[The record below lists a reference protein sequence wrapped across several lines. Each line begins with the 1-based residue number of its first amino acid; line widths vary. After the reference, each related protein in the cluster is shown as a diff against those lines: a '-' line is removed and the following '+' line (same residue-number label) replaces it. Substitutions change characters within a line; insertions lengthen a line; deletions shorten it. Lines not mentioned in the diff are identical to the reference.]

1 MGKMRRFK
9 SGSDAIDASSISPLE
24 VPTMT
29 YAVGYIAALV
39 VFLAADMVWLGTMV
53 NRIYRPALG
62 DILSSSVNLPP
73 ALVFYLIYPIGLMIF
88 AVLPGLKSG
97 SVATA
102 AIYGALFGFFTYA
115 TYDLSNYATLRNWTL
130 PVTIVDIAWGT
141 VLGTLTATAGYLA
154 ASKIG

>member
-1 MGKMRRFK
+1 MSTTR
-9 SGSDAIDASSISPLE
+9 ISLFRICPLE
-24 VPTMT
+24 VPMMT

-62 DILSSSVNLPP
+62 EILSSSVNLPP
-73 ALVFYLIYPIGLMIF
+73 ALIFYLIYPIGLMIF

-102 AIYGALFGFFTYA
+102 TIYGALFGFFTYA

-130 PVTIVDIAWGT
+130 PVTVVDIAWGT
-141 VLGTLTATAGYLA
+141 VLGALTATAGYLA